1 MVKQRRQL
9 TLKNGSE
16 TESKLEDFVL
26 NGKFTNFNGQPA
38 WSESPLVSVELD
50 RIILPQFQLRLYYDR
65 VKIEQIKATIQSVGI
80 REPILLRPHPV
91 KDGYFE
97 LIAGSQR
104 RLSAEEL
111 GISTVPAK
119 VDDVDD
125 LTAIKIALIENDAR
139 SDFNPYE
146 RTRGIAKILEVALQ
160 KSTDEVIQALTA
172 LFNAQN
178 RQNDNNDIIISTE
191 HQFIVSVFDEMGL
204 HWKSFVTNQLP
215 LLKLPI
221 DVISVLEKG
230 EIEYTKA
237 IKIARIKDE
246 SLRQEILLKSIERK
260 LSIKQIQDLID
271 RCNLDNPKNMDS
283 ALRDRARS
291 ALVKVTSPKLL
302 KDPKIRKRVENITK
316 QLENLIADLE
326 TVLD

>member
-1 MVKQRRQL
+1 M
-9 TLKNGSE
+9 
-16 TESKLEDFVL
+16 
-26 NGKFTNFNGQPA
+26 
-38 WSESPLVSVELD
+38 D
-50 RIILPQFQLRLYYDR
+50 RIVLPQFQLRLYYDR
-65 VKIEQIKATIQSVGI
+65 AKIEQIKATIKSVGI
-80 REPILLRPHPV
+80 REPTLLRPHPV
-91 KDGYFE
+91 KDRYFE

-111 GISTVPAK
+111 GMPTVPAK

-178 RQNDNNDIIISTE
+178 RQNDNNDIINSSE

-215 LLKLPI
+215 LLKLPL
-221 DVISVLEKG
+221 DVVSVLERG
-230 EIEYTKA
+230 
-237 IKIARIKDE
+237 
-246 SLRQEILLKSIERK
+246 
-260 LSIKQIQDLID
+260 
-271 RCNLDNPKNMDS
+271 
-283 ALRDRARS
+283 
-291 ALVKVTSPKLL
+291 
-302 KDPKIRKRVENITK
+302 
-316 QLENLIADLE
+316 
-326 TVLD
+326 